1 MSSQFTYRL
10 QVLLDRKEEA
20 KKEAERELARIEQQ
34 REAALAKL
42 QSLQLHERSLREKR
56 EQLRRDLFN
65 KPAEGDL
72 TAIEIMRRSEFLQEL
87 GTQIEEAKSNVL
99 TQMAMVEECDI
110 RVKQASQK
118 VADAR
123 REVEVLTKHRSR
135 QEERFRREL
144 QAKEDLALDEVG
156 NVLYTTRRQSL

>member
-110 RVKQASQK
+110 RVRQASQK

>member
-42 QSLQLHERSLREKR
+42 QSLQFHERSLREKR

>member
-10 QVLLDRKEEA
+10 QVLLDRKEDA
-20 KKEAERELARIEQQ
+20 KKQAERELARIEQE
-34 REAALAKL
+34 REAEIAKL
-42 QSLQLHERSLREKR
+42 QSLQVQERSLREKR
-56 EQLRRDLFN
+56 EHLRRDLFN

-72 TAIEIMRRSEFLQEL
+72 TAIEIMRRSEYLQEL
-87 GTQIEEAKSNVL
+87 ETQIEEAKSNVL
-99 TQMAMVEECDI
+99 TQTTMVEEYDF
-110 RVKQASQK
+110 RVKQAAQK

-135 QEERFRREL
+135 QEERFQREL
-144 QAKEDLALDEVG
+144 QAKEELALDEVG

>member
-1 MSSQFTYRL
+1 MSSRFTYRL
-10 QVLLDRKEEA
+10 QVLLDRKEDA

-42 QSLQLHERSLREKR
+42 QSLQLHEGWLREKR

-65 KPAEGDL
+65 KPADGDL
-72 TAIEIMRRSEFLQEL
+72 KATDISRRSEYLKEVA
-87 GTQIEEAKSNVL
+87 TQIEEAKANVL
-99 TQMAMVEECDI
+99 AQTGVVEEWDL
-110 RVKQASQK
+110 RLKQATQK
-118 VADAR
+118 VAEAR
-123 REVEVLTKHRSR
+123 REVEVLTKHRSK
-135 QEERFRREL
+135 QEERFVREL